1 MNARLHPEG
10 LCGHLDGGPFGRG
23 ISLIF
28 FLRSFTFSHFYVQLS
43 LLVISLGSR
52 RGVVGEGVG
61 LDPTS
66 PVASPERS
74 AVRLYI
80 LPVVRVRVAYV

>member
-43 LLVISLGSR
+43 LEVAGAVVVVQVLGWLLVWAPG
-52 RGVVGEGVG
+52 GG
-61 LDPTS
+61 
-66 PVASPERS
+66 
-74 AVRLYI
+74 
-80 LPVVRVRVAYV
+80 